1 LGHNVAGMP
10 QAIGDTL
17 REARMRQKIDITEI
31 ESKTK
36 IRAKYLRAMENEEFD
51 LLPGSTFAKSFLRT
65 YADALG
71 LDSHRLVEEYRQ
83 QYEPR
88 DESDLPPLS
97 SQPGAR
103 SRRGGRYERRPPPRR
118 GLAIAGVAVLVVGVL
133 VLVGLLSDN
142 GGNNKS
148 GNKNAAQGTTTT
160 SKKKT
165 STSKAAAAKPAAPKR
180 VVLKLTPS
188 VATYVC
194 VDRGKGT
201 PVSFEGIISTS
212 RTWRGRHLRVNLGKT
227 SVVITANGKHVP
239 LAVGPNPAGLDF
251 TPGHHKNIPAGSRP
265 CA

>member
-1 LGHNVAGMP
+1 MP

-71 LDSHRLVEEYRQ
+71 LDSHRLVEEYRS

-103 SRRGGRYERRPPPRR
+103 TRRGRYDRRPPPRR
-118 GLAIAGVAVLVVGVL
+118 GLAIAGVAALVIGTLVVI
-133 VLVGLLSDN
+133 GLLADNGSN
-142 GGNNKS
+142 GGNG
-148 GNKNAAQGTTTT
+148 GNTNAAQATTTT
-160 SKKKT
+160 KKKT
-165 STSKAAAAKPAAPKR
+165 TAAGAAPSKPAAPKR
-180 VVLKLTPS
+180 VVLKLAPA
-188 VATYVC
+188 VPTYVC
-194 VDRGKGT
+194 VDRGQGT
-201 PVSFEGIISTS
+201 PVAFEGIISTS
-212 RTWRGRHLRVNLGKT
+212 RSWRGRHLRVNLGKT

-251 TPGHHKNIPAGSRP
+251 TPGHHKNIAAGSRP

>member
-1 LGHNVAGMP
+1 MP
-10 QAIGDTL
+10 HAIGDTL

-71 LDSHRLVEEYRQ
+71 LDSHRLVEEYRS

-103 SRRGGRYERRPPPRR
+103 TRRGGRYDRRPPPRR
-118 GLAIAGVAVLVVGVL
+118 GIAIAAGILAVVAVLFIVGIL
-133 VLVGLLSDN
+133 
-142 GGNNKS
+142 GNNS
-148 GNKNAAQGTTTT
+148 GSKKKGGTNAAQATTTT
-160 SKKKT
+160 KKK
-165 STSKAAAAKPAAPKR
+165 AAAKPTTTKPAAPRR
-180 VVLKLTPS
+180 VVLKLTPA

-194 VDRGKGT
+194 VDRGQGT
-201 PVSFEGIISTS
+201 PVAFEGIISTS

-239 LAVGPNPAGLDF
+239 LAAGPNPAGLDF